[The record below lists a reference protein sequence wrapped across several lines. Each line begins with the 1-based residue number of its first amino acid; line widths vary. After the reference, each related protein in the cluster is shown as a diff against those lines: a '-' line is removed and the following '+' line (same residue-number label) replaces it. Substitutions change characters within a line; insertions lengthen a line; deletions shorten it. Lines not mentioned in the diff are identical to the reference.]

1 MRNLDNATA
10 GGSRPETA
18 EDIANQA
25 IKDAKLAEDQVIA
38 GQLQGTT
45 GGMWRPGVEDVLAA
59 RGQGAASHAKEKKK
73 QDDFHFQI
81 RVQRLLEELQERIEE
96 LSRQIEDLRRE
107 EETLRQ
113 DAQEN
118 FDRADELEDLI
129 EAHKSGKPL
138 TPEQQRMLREYK
150 EKNPGKDMD
159 DIVAAILVDV
169 DGFRATGLDKDVQAD
184 ALAEKREKLEDQR
197 ERHQSKAKQ
206 IQYNIANNIEDPAL
220 LKSTEDGISKMSTSV
235 ESMVSSES
243 ALLNQELGLGM
254 DL

>member
-45 GGMWRPGVEDVLAA
+45 GGMWRAGVEDVLAA

-96 LSRQIEDLRRE
+96 LTKQLEELIREQASLRKE
-107 EETLRQ
+107 S
-113 DAQEN
+113 DQEFN
-118 FDRADELEDLI
+118 EANELDDLI
-129 EAHKSGKPL
+129 KALEEDKQL
-138 TPEQQRMLREYK
+138 TPEQQKIYDAYK
-150 EKNPGKDMD
+150 KKDPDADKN
-159 DIVAAILVDV
+159 DIIQAILADQN
-169 DGFRATGLDKDVQAD
+169 RLNASATKKALDAD
-184 ALAEKREKLEDQR
+184 ALDDQIDATKS
-197 ERHQSKAKQ
+197 EIDGLSSILGDVEIAKQ
-206 IQYNIANNIEDPAL
+206 NGYEDDPSIDLAEAKIQDLEQQVKNLGD
-220 LKSTEDGISKMSTSV
+220 
-235 ESMVSSES
+235 S
-243 ALLNQELGLGM
+243 AEMDAQFEYDLGF
-254 DL
+254 